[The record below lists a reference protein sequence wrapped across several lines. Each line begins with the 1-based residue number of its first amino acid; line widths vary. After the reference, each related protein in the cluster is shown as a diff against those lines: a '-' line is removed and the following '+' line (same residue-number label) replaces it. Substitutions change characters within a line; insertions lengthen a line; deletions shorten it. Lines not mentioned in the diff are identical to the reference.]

1 MYSCTGNC
9 MQMWLPFLAVV
20 NVLRIVYF
28 FSFTPS
34 LLSFPRHFLDSPL
47 LGSFSVIFHLPFPL
61 PSPSVFCQ
69 LYASLFSSSILL
81 PIPKFSGC
89 CVSLPLIGE
98 AFPIQGLVQLYSL
111 LPLVLPFLSSSSSS
125 SAFAPSWMNGNNT
138 LRKATMSEPGCSRSA
153 PPVSIPVTDRC
164 VILGKEVHS
173 SLLSSQTWGRAGVGS
188 SCESE
193 EGKETGVINRM
204 KEDEGKKK
212 LEYFS
217 PFFFLFIQHISIKKI
232 CHSWRNHS
240 FICVFISLLYNLT
253 IAFQTTTHHWGEL
266 DHSPE
271 RIPTAASSSGRLTR
285 QRADKEDS
293 RFLPDLSIRGSLR
306 KWEQPP
312 IVTNRL
318 PPTGREPDPM
328 EVVCHSKLQWKA
340 GQAIL
345 RMVTI
350 ASNLP
355 IPPQSHKSRQPQPL
369 SYSPQLWNEPC
380 ITPLTILGILKLGT
394 SWVAIHIFY
403 RNFLAGPEKKK
414 KV

>member
-47 LGSFSVIFHLPFPL
+47 LGSFSVIFHLPFSF

-89 CVSLPLIGE
+89 WVSLPLIGE

-125 SAFAPSWMNGNNT
+125 ASAPSWMNGNNT

-217 PFFFLFIQHISIKKI
+217 PFFFLFIQHISIKK
-232 CHSWRNHS
+232 N
-240 FICVFISLLYNLT
+240 
-253 IAFQTTTHHWGEL
+253 
-266 DHSPE
+266 
-271 RIPTAASSSGRLTR
+271 
-285 QRADKEDS
+285 
-293 RFLPDLSIRGSLR
+293 
-306 KWEQPP
+306 
-312 IVTNRL
+312 
-318 PPTGREPDPM
+318 M
-328 EVVCHSKLQWKA
+328 
-340 GQAIL
+340 
-345 RMVTI
+345 
-350 ASNLP
+350 
-355 IPPQSHKSRQPQPL
+355 
-369 SYSPQLWNEPC
+369 PQLE
-380 ITPLTILGILKLGT
+380 K
-394 SWVAIHIFY
+394 S
-403 RNFLAGPEKKK
+403 FLHLCLHLPSL
-414 KV
+414 